1 MFIEWARRFRQRG
14 CEPGQRAGC
23 ANASDFVRNA
33 PKAGLRLEA
42 DYGVNSFKFGIIAS
56 PDDHQSLPGAA
67 DDEEFAT
74 KPVKFG
80 TSGGFGMADRGAGG
94 PAWFGDQPDGG
105 NVNNPG
111 GLIGVWAE
119 ANTRDTIFDA
129 LRRRETFGDSGPRI
143 HVRFFAGWDY
153 PADLDT
159 RRDML
164 EEPYRT
170 GVPMGSD
177 LPDPP
182 GGNAGDG
189 PRFVVWAMKDP
200 NSANLQKIQIV
211 KGWAETS
218 EPSAAFAPSGSQTAE
233 QVYDVVCADGLE
245 PDPRT
250 HRCADNG
257 AQVNLSD
264 CSYSTDLGA
273 AELST
278 TWTDPDFDPAQ
289 RAFYYVRAL
298 ENPTCRWTTH
308 RALARG
314 VATPPSD
321 PPTVKE
327 RAWSAPIWYT
337 PAAP

>member
-42 DYGVNSFKFGIIAS
+42 AYGVNSFKFGIIAS

-111 GLIGVWAE
+111 GLIGVWA
-119 ANTRDTIFDA
+119 
-129 LRRRETFGDSGPRI
+129 
-143 HVRFFAGWDY
+143 
-153 PADLDT
+153 
-159 RRDML
+159 
-164 EEPYRT
+164 
-170 GVPMGSD
+170 
-177 LPDPP
+177 
-182 GGNAGDG
+182 
-189 PRFVVWAMKDP
+189 MKDP

-218 EPSAAFAPSGSQTAE
+218 EPWAAFAPSGAQTAE

-264 CSYSTDLGA
+264 
-273 AELST
+273 
-278 TWTDPDFDPAQ
+278 
-289 RAFYYVRAL
+289 
-298 ENPTCRWTTH
+298 
-308 RALARG
+308 
-314 VATPPSD
+314 

-327 RAWSAPIWYT
+327 RAWSSPIWYT
-337 PAAP
+337 PADP

>member
-211 KGWAETS
+211 KVGPRPASPRPRSPRRARRLPSRCTTS
-218 EPSAAFAPSGSQTAE
+218 
-233 QVYDVVCADGLE
+233 
-245 PDPRT
+245 
-250 HRCADNG
+250 
-257 AQVNLSD
+257 
-264 CSYSTDLGA
+264 
-273 AELST
+273 
-278 TWTDPDFDPAQ
+278 
-289 RAFYYVRAL
+289 
-298 ENPTCRWTTH
+298 
-308 RALARG
+308 
-314 VATPPSD
+314 
-321 PPTVKE
+321 
-327 RAWSAPIWYT
+327 SAPTGWSPT
-337 PAAP
+337 RGRTAAPTTARR